1 MARNG
6 GEGGIRTHGTLASTP
21 HFECGTFN
29 HSATSPQR
37 TGGTFEAAREVETA
51 RNVNAARRPH
61 KTGSGRKN
69 GKPGKA

>member
-37 TGGTFEAAREVETA
+37 TDAPCKAARMVETA
-51 RNVNAARRPH
+51 RNVNATHARH
-61 KTGSGRKN
+61 KTRDDAFCL
-69 GKPGKA
+69 PLAHR